1 MERITLACG
10 GTAVNSVEDLTA
22 EALGF
27 AKTVFEHSVGE
38 EKYTFI
44 EGVDNPFSVTIL
56 LKAPNKYTILQ
67 MKDAIRDG
75 VRAVKNAIEDGCLV
89 PGAGAFEV
97 AAYLVRTFGM
107 VKNEKTSV
115 D

>member
-1 MERITLACG
+1 MERLTLACG
-10 GTAVNSVEDLTA
+10 GTAVNSVEDLSP
-22 EALGF
+22 EVLGF
-27 AKTVFEHSVGE
+27 AKSVFEHSVGE

-75 VRAVKNAIEDGCLV
+75 VRAVKNAIEDGCVV
-89 PGAGAFEV
+89 PGAGAFEI
-97 AAYLVRTFGM
+97 AANLVSR
-107 VKNEKTSV
+107 
-115 D
+115 